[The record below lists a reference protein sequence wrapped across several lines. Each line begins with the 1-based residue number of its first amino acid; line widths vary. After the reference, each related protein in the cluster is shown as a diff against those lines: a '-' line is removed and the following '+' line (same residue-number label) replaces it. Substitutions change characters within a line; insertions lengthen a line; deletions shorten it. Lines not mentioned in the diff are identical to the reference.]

1 MNTKHIFYHNGNAYL
16 VVREI
21 NQRAIDPN
29 TYGITKSKYGL
40 TPEQVAM
47 QILKLWKEE
56 CRCDHVLRKGDNYL
70 LCRTIKDAEI
80 IE

>member
-1 MNTKHIFYHNGNAYL
+1 MRKIFYNGDKAYL
-16 VVREI
+16 VIRSIGEGCL
-21 NQRAIDPN
+21 DPEF
-29 TYGITKSKYGL
+29 YGITGSKVGL

-56 CRCDHVLRKGDNYL
+56 YRCDHVLRQGKRYL
-70 LCRTIKDAEI
+70 LCQTIKDVEI